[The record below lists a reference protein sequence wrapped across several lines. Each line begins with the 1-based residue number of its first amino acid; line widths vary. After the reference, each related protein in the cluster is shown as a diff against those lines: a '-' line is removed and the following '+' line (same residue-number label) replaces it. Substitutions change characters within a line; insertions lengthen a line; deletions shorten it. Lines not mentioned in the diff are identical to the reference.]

1 MFGLTAFTTEQRTK
15 EIGIRKVVGASVT
28 NLVIL
33 VSKEFVFLVG
43 IGLALAFPLAY
54 FFTNDWL
61 QHFAYRI
68 ELNGEWSTVL
78 LTTFLIF
85 VVMFLTIGYHV
96 LRAATC
102 NPVRTL
108 RSE

>member
-1 MFGLTAFTTEQRTK
+1 LFGLTAFTTQQRTK

-33 VSKEFVFLVG
+33 VSKEFCSLVG
-43 IGLALAFPLAY
+43 VGLVLAFPLAY
-54 FFTNDWL
+54 WFTNSWL

-68 ELNGEWSTVL
+68 ELDGEWPTIL
-78 LTTFLIF
+78 LTTLLTFIL
-85 VVMFLTIGYHV
+85 MFLTIGFHV

-108 RSE
+108 QSE